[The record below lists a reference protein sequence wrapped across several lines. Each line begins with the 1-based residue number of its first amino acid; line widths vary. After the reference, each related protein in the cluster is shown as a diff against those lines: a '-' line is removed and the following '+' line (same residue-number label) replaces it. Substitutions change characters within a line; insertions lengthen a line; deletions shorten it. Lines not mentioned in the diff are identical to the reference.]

1 MAILDE
7 ADYRILDILQK
18 DGRITFSDLADQV
31 NLSRS
36 AVRERIKNMQD
47 SGIIRGFTAIIDAK
61 AYEKFASV
69 YMDIE
74 AEPMKIN
81 DVAKELMKLN
91 EIAIVSQHTGSTGLH
106 VHAYIDS
113 VDTVSKYL
121 EENIYTIDGVRGVHF
136 ELLVHQIQD
145 DRLSC
150 KIIQN
155 KTKGIH
161 N

>member
-69 YMDIE
+69 FMDIE
-74 AEPMKIN
+74 VEPMN
-81 DVAKELMKLN
+81 DVAKELMKLK

-113 VDTVSKYL
+113 VDKVSKYL
-121 EENIYTIDGVRGVHF
+121 EDNIYTIDGVRGVHF
-136 ELLVHQIQD
+136 ELLVHQY
-145 DRLSC
+145 
-150 KIIQN
+150 
-155 KTKGIH
+155 KTTAYLARYSE
-161 N
+161 

>member
-81 DVAKELMKLN
+81 DVAKELMKLK

-106 VHAYIDS
+106 VHA
-113 VDTVSKYL
+113 VSKYL
-121 EENIYTIDGVRGVHF
+121 EDNIYTIDGVRGVHF
-136 ELLVHQIQD
+136 ELLVHQY
-145 DRLSC
+145 
-150 KIIQN
+150 
-155 KTKGIH
+155 KTTAYLARYSE
-161 N
+161 

>member
-47 SGIIRGFTAIIDAK
+47 SGFTAIIDAK

-113 VDTVSKYL
+113 VDKVSKYL

-136 ELLVHQIQD
+136 ELLVHQY
-145 DRLSC
+145 
-150 KIIQN
+150 
-155 KTKGIH
+155 KTTAYLARYSE
-161 N
+161 

>member
-1 MAILDE
+1 MAILDD
-7 ADYRILDILQK
+7 ADYMILEILQK

-36 AVRERIKNMQD
+36 AVRERIKNMED

-74 AEPMKIN
+74 VEPMKLKH
-81 DVAKELMKLN
+81 VAQDLMKLK
-91 EIAIVSQHTGSTGLH
+91 EIAIVSQHTGSAGLH

-113 VDTVSKYL
+113 VDKVSKYL
-121 EENIYTIDGVRGVHF
+121 EEIYTP
-136 ELLVHQIQD
+136 
-145 DRLSC
+145 
-150 KIIQN
+150 
-155 KTKGIH
+155 
-161 N
+161 

>member
-69 YMDIE
+69 FMDIE
-74 AEPMKIN
+74 VEPMKIN
-81 DVAKELMKLN
+81 DVAKELMKLK

-113 VDTVSKYL
+113 VDKVSKYL
-121 EENIYTIDGVRGVHF
+121 EDNWKTIYTR
-136 ELLVHQIQD
+136 
-145 DRLSC
+145 
-150 KIIQN
+150 
-155 KTKGIH
+155 
-161 N
+161 

>member
-61 AYEKFASV
+61 R
-69 YMDIE
+69 
-74 AEPMKIN
+74 PMRSSR
-81 DVAKELMKLN
+81 
-91 EIAIVSQHTGSTGLH
+91 VSSWT
-106 VHAYIDS
+106 
-113 VDTVSKYL
+113 SKWS
-121 EENIYTIDGVRGVHF
+121 R
-136 ELLVHQIQD
+136 
-145 DRLSC
+145 
-150 KIIQN
+150 
-155 KTKGIH
+155 
-161 N
+161 

>member
-106 VHAYIDS
+106 PYK
-113 VDTVSKYL
+113 SKRMCLYGKNRFGRNL
-121 EENIYTIDGVRGVHF
+121 GPPCACDPAGSGNAVWQGV
-136 ELLVHQIQD
+136 
-145 DRLSC
+145 
-150 KIIQN
+150 
-155 KTKGIH
+155 
-161 N
+161 

>member
-69 YMDIE
+69 FMDIE
-74 AEPMKIN
+74 VEPMKIN
-81 DVAKELMKLN
+81 DVAKELMKLK

-113 VDTVSKYL
+113 VDKVSKISGRQY
-121 EENIYTIDGVRGVHF
+121 IH
-136 ELLVHQIQD
+136 
-145 DRLSC
+145 DRRR
-150 KIIQN
+150 QRRAF
-155 KTKGIH
+155 
-161 N
+161 

>member
-69 YMDIE
+69 
-74 AEPMKIN
+74 
-81 DVAKELMKLN
+81 
-91 EIAIVSQHTGSTGLH
+91 SQHTGSTGLH

-113 VDTVSKYL
+113 VDKVSKYL

-136 ELLVHQIQD
+136 ELLVHQY
-145 DRLSC
+145 
-150 KIIQN
+150 
-155 KTKGIH
+155 KTTAYLARYSE
-161 N
+161 

>member
-81 DVAKELMKLN
+81 

-113 VDTVSKYL
+113 VDKVSKYL

-136 ELLVHQIQD
+136 ELLVHQY
-145 DRLSC
+145 
-150 KIIQN
+150 
-155 KTKGIH
+155 KTTAYLARYSE
-161 N
+161 